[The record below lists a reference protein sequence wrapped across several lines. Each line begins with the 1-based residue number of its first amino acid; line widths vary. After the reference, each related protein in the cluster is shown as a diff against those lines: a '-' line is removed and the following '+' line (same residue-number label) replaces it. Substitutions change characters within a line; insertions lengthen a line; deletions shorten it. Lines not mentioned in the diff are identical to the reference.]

1 MSGIGSRLR
10 SNWVEIGWG
19 VFALANLRWML
30 WLADNWATVPF
41 HFIWVSLALV
51 YGRRTWRP
59 RTTAI
64 VLGAVF
70 FGTGYALWTCNTE
83 LAEMT
88 EIPLMSAM
96 FLAMVW
102 HARRRQGALEAL
114 RLASER
120 ERDFLRDASHSLRTP
135 ITVARGHVELMRAD
149 DPQGPLGADADVVL
163 EELDN
168 LAGISDRLLT
178 LAAADHPDFV
188 WREPQPVADLVGRLE
203 ARWRPAAPRDWRVAA
218 EARGTVALDRPRLEA
233 ALDAVVENAVQH
245 TAEGA
250 PIRIAARAAPGGRLR
265 IEVVDGGSG
274 IPPEELPRVFDRFW
288 RGDDR
293 GRRGRRGTGLGLAI
307 VRAIV
312 EAHEGTVAIRS
323 APGRGT
329 TVTLELPGFVPDA
342 RRTGSAGALAPA
354 PS

>member
-1 MSGIGSRLR
+1 MSGIASRLR
-10 SNWVEIGWG
+10 SNWVEVGWG
-19 VFALANLRWML
+19 VFALANLWWML
-30 WLADNWATVPF
+30 RLGDNWATVPF

-51 YGRRTWRP
+51 YGRRTWGP

-64 VLGAVF
+64 VLSAVF
-70 FGTGYALWTCNTE
+70 VGTGLALRTCNTE
-83 LAEMT
+83 LAELT

-149 DPQGPLGADADVVL
+149 DPNGPLGADADVVL
-163 EELDN
+163 DELDN

-188 WREPQPVADLVGRLE
+188 WREPERVEELLGRLE

-218 EARGTVALDRPRLEA
+218 EARGTIDVDRPRLEA

-250 PIRIAARAAPGGRLR
+250 VIRITARSAHGGRLR
-265 IEVVDGGSG
+265 IEVTDAGNG

-312 EAHEGTVAIRS
+312 EAHGGSVGIRS
-323 APGRGT
+323 PGRGT
-329 TVTLELPGFVPDA
+329 TVTLELPGFVTDA
-342 RRTGSAGALAPA
+342 RHAGPAGALAPA
-354 PS
+354 AS

>member
-30 WLADNWATVPF
+30 YLADNWATVPF

-70 FGTGYALWTCNTE
+70 FGTGYALWTCRTE

-188 WREPQPVADLVGRLE
+188 WREPQPVGDLVGRLE

-218 EARGTVALDRPRLEA
+218 EARGTVAVDRPRLEA

-265 IEVVDGGSG
+265 IEVADGGSG

-288 RGDDR
+288 RGEDR

-312 EAHEGTVAIRS
+312 EAHEGSVAIRS

-329 TVTLELPGFVPDA
+329 TVTLELPGFVPDG